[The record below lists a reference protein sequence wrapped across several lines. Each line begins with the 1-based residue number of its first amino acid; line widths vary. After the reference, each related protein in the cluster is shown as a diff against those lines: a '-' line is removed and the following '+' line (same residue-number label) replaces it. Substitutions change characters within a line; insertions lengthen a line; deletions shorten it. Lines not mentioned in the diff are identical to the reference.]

1 MTERE
6 MRQRTVVELTR
17 AVVRVLESWGLSA
30 EQMRAALMLPPT
42 VGAATF
48 HRYRE
53 GQEALPEEGNALR
66 RAQYMLRIADALR
79 TTYPRNPEM
88 GGRWIRRGHRRMG
101 RRTPLDVILSGDEA
115 GIIAVLSELDCT
127 FSWDMTGSKADYGP
141 SGPAA

>member
-1 MTERE
+1 MAESETRQMTLR
-6 MRQRTVVELTR
+6 ELTR
-17 AVVRVLESWGLSA
+17 AVVQVLESWGLSA
-30 EQMRAALMLPPT
+30 EQMRAALMLPPN

-53 GQEALPEEGNALR
+53 GQESLPEEGNALR

-127 FSWDMTGSKADYGP
+127 FSWDMTGSRADYGP
-141 SGPAA
+141 PRGA